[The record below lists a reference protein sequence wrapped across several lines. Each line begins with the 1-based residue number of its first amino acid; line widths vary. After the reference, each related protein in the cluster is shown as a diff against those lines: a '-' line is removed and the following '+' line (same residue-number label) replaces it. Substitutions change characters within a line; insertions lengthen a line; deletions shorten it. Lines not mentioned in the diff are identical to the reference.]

1 MPGWLFTTDQAAA
14 SLFFKTAHTPLGPN
28 RGMTELYPM
37 MTSVAR
43 EFKQLVQSVGHDQL
57 AARTPCTKYDVR
69 ALVNHLLYWG
79 PWLEA
84 AARKEPPPTETRGET
99 EVDLTNGEWAAALE
113 KRVDGLVDAF
123 GLPGA
128 WEGTTTMGGG
138 ELPASMVG
146 EMVFGEFVVHAWDL
160 AKATGRPWSCNNDV
174 AVAAYA
180 ATVGMAEQGR
190 QMGIFGPEV
199 PVPASASVLDR
210 LVGLTGRD
218 PDWTP

>member
-14 SLFFKTAHTPLGPN
+14 SLFFKTAHTPLGAN

-37 MTSVAR
+37 MTSMAR

-113 KRVDGLVDAF
+113 KRGMASSTPSACPA
-123 GLPGA
+123 PG
-128 WEGTTTMGGG
+128 
-138 ELPASMVG
+138 
-146 EMVFGEFVVHAWDL
+146 
-160 AKATGRPWSCNNDV
+160 KAPRQW
-174 AVAAYA
+174 AVANCPRRRSARWCSENSSCMPGIWRSQPG
-180 ATVGMAEQGR
+180 GMV
-190 QMGIFGPEV
+190 M
-199 PVPASASVLDR
+199 
-210 LVGLTGRD
+210 
-218 PDWTP
+218 

>member
-1 MPGWLFTTDQAAA
+1 MPGGWFTTGQAAA
-14 SLFFKTAHTPLGPN
+14 ALFFKTAHPPLGPN
-28 RGMTELYPM
+28 RGMTELYPL

-43 EFKQLVQSVGHDQL
+43 EFKQLVQSVGDDQL

-99 EVDLTNGEWAAALE
+99 EADLTNGEWAAALE

-146 EMVFGEFVVHAWDL
+146 EMVFGEFVVHTWDL
-160 AKATGRPWSCNNDV
+160 AKATGGRGHVTTTSRSRRTRRPWAWRSRD
-174 AVAAYA
+174 
-180 ATVGMAEQGR
+180 GR
-190 QMGIFGPEV
+190 W
-199 PVPASASVLDR
+199 ASSARRAPSRPPHR
-210 LVGLTGRD
+210 LWTG
-218 PDWTP
+218 